1 MKRILIIGS
10 GLSSYYLIKYLEEQA
25 RENEWELAVADRDIR
40 AVRSRIASGTKVLEL
55 DIFDEEQRD
64 NTIRESDIVISML
77 PADFHIHVARS
88 CLKQGKSL
96 LTASY
101 ESDRIKKMH
110 NEAKEKNILFLNE
123 TGLDPGIDHMSSVQ
137 LLDRIKGAG
146 HHLLGFESFTG
157 GLVAPDSDNN
167 PWHYKFS
174 WNPEKV
180 VRAGSEGIAKFIQEG
195 KIKYVPY
202 NRLFR
207 RTEIIEIDPFGRFEA
222 YANRDSMKYIDKYNL
237 HGIPTIYRG
246 TLRRPGFC
254 RAWNVFVQLGAT
266 DDSYIMDNT
275 EDMTY
280 REFINSFL
288 YYSERDSVELKLYHY
303 MHIDQDSD
311 IIEKLKWLGIF
322 DDTRIGIK
330 NATPAEIMQHIL
342 NRKWKLEPEDKD
354 MVVMWHRITYREK
367 GKNEPT
373 QLTSSLVVIGENRDK
388 TAMAKTVG
396 LPLGIAAKNIL
407 TGKIKVKG
415 VCIPTLKEIYEP
427 LLKEL
432 KDYGIS
438 FVEKELPG

>member
-1 MKRILIIGS
+1 MKHILIIGS
-10 GLSSYYLIKYLEEQA
+10 GLSSYYLIKYLEEQSQKSG
-25 RENEWELAVADRDIR
+25 WELIVADRNMK
-40 AVRSRIASGTKVLEL
+40 AVKSRVSPETRTLEL
-55 DIFDEEQRD
+55 DIFDEQQRD
-64 NTIRESDIVISML
+64 NAIRNSDIVISML
-77 PADFHIHVARS
+77 PADFHIHVVRS
-88 CLKQGKSL
+88 CLKHGKSL

-101 ESDRIKKMH
+101 ESPQIKKLH
-110 NEAKEKNILFLNE
+110 DEVKAKKILFLNE
-123 TGLDPGIDHMSSVQ
+123 TGLDPGIDHMSAMQ
-137 LLDRIKGAG
+137 LLDRIKSAEN
-146 HHLLGFESFTG
+146 HLLGFESFTG
-157 GLVAPDSDNN
+157 GLIAPESDNN

-180 VRAGSEGIAKFIQEG
+180 VRAGSEGVAKFIQEG
-195 KIKYVPY
+195 KIKYIPY

-207 RTEIIEIDPFGRFEA
+207 RTEIIEIDQFGRFEA

-237 HGIPTIYRG
+237 QGIPTIYRG

-275 EDMTY
+275 ENMTY

-303 MHIDQDSD
+303 MHIDHDSD

-330 NATPAEIMQHIL
+330 NATPAEILQHIL
-342 NRKWKLEPEDKD
+342 NQRWKLELEDKD
-354 MVVMWHRITYREK
+354 MVVMWHRITYQEK
-367 GKNEPT
+367 DKDKPT
-373 QLTSSLVVIGENRDK
+373 QLTSSLGVIGENRNR

-407 TGKIKVKG
+407 TGKINIKG
-415 VCIPTLKEIYEP
+415 VRIPTVKEIYEP
-427 LLKEL
+427 ILKEL
-432 KDYGIS
+432 KEFGVS
-438 FVEKELPG
+438 FVEKVI